1 MIKEM
6 NNRNRYTNDKP
17 KSMENMAF
25 DRFED
30 DLLMDVKDLELFD
43 TISTYMKGQSDIDDI
58 KNDPE
63 LKNTRDAVEAMM
75 SDYKLNSLRNNDNE
89 NFVKGIISEKSVGQN
104 ITNEINEIILES
116 KNMNI
121 NLLAAE
127 WVNDYN
133 TRKEN
138 SVITDP
144 ESKERRNFIVSSLNS
159 EVNEPAGEYIIKEKR
174 SFSKKL
180 LIRYVSLSAAAVVG
194 TLFVIKSILPSGDP
208 VKLFNSYYAPM
219 DAVSPVTRG
228 IDNNDA
234 ISYNSAIMDYKKGDY
249 QGAIS
254 GFSKA
259 LVKDPSSVSASFFLG
274 LSQIELKNYDQ
285 AINLLTN
292 VINNAGEYG
301 KEAHWYLGLVYLKT
315 KNNEK
320 ASECF
325 EYLVK
330 SKGFYSERSEKILRY
345 LK

>member
-1 MIKEM
+1 MK
-6 NNRNRYTNDKP
+6 NRNRYTNDKP
-17 KSMENMAF
+17 KSIEKTSL

-30 DLLMDVKDLELFD
+30 DLLIDVKDLELFNA
-43 TISTYMKGQSDIDDI
+43 ISIYMKGQSDIDDI

-63 LKNTRDAVEAMM
+63 LNKTRDAVETMM
-75 SDYKLNSLRNNDNE
+75 SDYKLNSSRNNDNE
-89 NFVKGIISEKSVGQN
+89 NFVKGISSEKSVGQDMS
-104 ITNEINEIILES
+104 NEINEIILES
-116 KNMNI
+116 KIMDI

-138 SVITDP
+138 GNIIDP
-144 ESKERRNFIVSSLNS
+144 ESKERRDFIASSLNS
-159 EVNEPAGEYIIKEKR
+159 EFEEPAGVYMIKEKR
-174 SFSKKL
+174 KTSKKM
-180 LIRYVSLSAAAVVG
+180 LIRYVSLSAAAVVS
-194 TLFVIKSILPSGDP
+194 TLFVIKSLLPSGDP
-208 VKLFNSYYAPM
+208 VKLFNSFYSPM

-234 ISYNSAIMDYKKGDY
+234 ISFGSAIMNYKKGDY

-254 GFSKA
+254 GFSETLA
-259 LVKDPSSVSASFFLG
+259 KDPSSVSASFFLG

-292 VINNAGEYG
+292 VISNGGEYG
-301 KEAHWYLGLVYLKT
+301 KEAYWYLGLVYLKT